1 MSTTSPRRPY
11 SPSDND
17 HLIFKWVKLDG
28 ESQSWVADQF
38 GISQSTVS
46 RIIQRYERWL
56 AHADEREGGHL
67 DHSERVRY
75 QRWLTMERNDQII
88 ASCLRIAQK
97 LEGFIDSSRSTTLH
111 AQRHPSDE
119 TKVRTEHFT
128 IDRTASV
135 CRFLRL
141 AYRIGMDQFK
151 LSQLAPPPPPN
162 PLSESELAQEDHDIA
177 AIQDDFAEAKR
188 RAAERQAQEEA
199 QRAQQ
204 QAEMQRLQ
212 ELELAERRQLAEQ
225 LASTEPSAN
234 PSPTSNVELETS
246 NADLHNLQN
255 VCTPQIAATT
265 DQSCTCAP
273 LPTPKKISKPSR
285 ITPAADP
292 PAAEDSDAGAPAA
305 EQSDWPGNG
314 KSKRPRRR
322 LVTKPR

>member
-1 MSTTSPRRPY
+1 MSTATAHPAAPY
-11 SPSDND
+11 TPTAND
-17 HLIFKWVKLDG
+17 HLIFHWVKLDG

-46 RIIQRYERWL
+46 RIIQRYERWQ
-56 AHADEREGGHL
+56 AHADEREGGRL

-162 PLSESELAQEDHDIA
+162 PLSEDELAQEEREIA
-177 AIQDDFAEAKR
+177 AIQDDFAAAQRRSAER
-188 RAAERQAQEEA
+188 RAGEA
-199 QRAQQ
+199 RNTRTNAPSRALASHAKQRC
-204 QAEMQRLQ
+204 MRLQ
-212 ELELAERRQLAEQ
+212 ELERRRALANSPSNSPPASLLPIPPQRVTWNPKRQ
-225 LASTEPSAN
+225 TP
-234 PSPTSNVELETS
+234 PSP
-246 NADLHNLQN
+246 
-255 VCTPQIAATT
+255 
-265 DQSCTCAP
+265 
-273 LPTPKKISKPSR
+273 
-285 ITPAADP
+285 
-292 PAAEDSDAGAPAA
+292 
-305 EQSDWPGNG
+305 
-314 KSKRPRRR
+314 PRA
-322 LVTKPR
+322 